1 MTDCCQK
8 EQTGVFSLLFSF
20 SFYWQTSSSSNHGK
34 RVTRIWCCLTK
45 GNMTCLISPIWRLC
59 TLRHLTFK
67 CYTRRHFG
75 VEDANPNQMQISP
88 TTGTE
93 TRLSVYDL
101 SVTDCSDKVKKQFS
115 DCSKQ
120 QIIIDAYLKLWLY
133 LTQSA
138 VFTFGGRLTMRKVD
152 NATGWPTSLH
162 QTCNVFC

>member
-1 MTDCCQK
+1 
-8 EQTGVFSLLFSF
+8 
-20 SFYWQTSSSSNHGK
+20 
-34 RVTRIWCCLTK
+34 
-45 GNMTCLISPIWRLC
+45 
-59 TLRHLTFK
+59 
-67 CYTRRHFG
+67 
-75 VEDANPNQMQISP
+75 MQISP

-152 NATGWPTSLH
+152 NATG
-162 QTCNVFC
+162 